1 MPACANT
8 RPEEASIADIDTRGT
23 TRMPETEPP
32 ARASATACR
41 VLPIQGDA
49 AALSQAHRLPLV
61 SRIACGT
68 VLGGVWA
75 AGYFGIAWHVAPV
88 ADLTTALDTAIPF
101 VGWTVWAYLAGLPWI
116 VAPLAVVREPG
127 LFRRAACAYAI
138 AIGTGFLCFTTLQT
152 EAPALRAQSVP
163 DGLGCTTSWALRT
176 LHRADAPVNL
186 LPSLHVTLAWLAA
199 WALAACVL
207 CRGGRRHGIGL
218 PGEAAYRAGYP
229 GRAAA
234 GVAVHPG
241 NDTWPPACLRVA
253 EGPGCRQAGHPLS
266 ASLNAAAPVPARPT
280 RAPADTASDTRPSAP
295 ATGPSSARPRPR
307 APAGSARCC
316 SA

>member
-41 VLPIQGDA
+41 VRPIQGDA
-49 AALSQAHRLPLV
+49 AALSRAHRLPLV

-88 ADLTTALDTAIPF
+88 ADLTTALDTVIPF
-101 VGWTVWAYLAGLPWI
+101 VGWTVWVYLAGLPWI

-127 LFRRAACAYAI
+127 LFRRAACAYAV

-163 DGLGCTTSWALRT
+163 DGLDCTTAWALRT

-199 WALAACVL
+199 WALTRQHRRWRHACYAVAAAVTASVCLVKQHTVL
-207 CRGGRRHGIGL
+207 DTLAGLLLAWLCIRVTIPGRR
-218 PGEAAYRAGYP
+218 RAF
-229 GRAAA
+229 A
-234 GVAVHPG
+234 
-241 NDTWPPACLRVA
+241 
-253 EGPGCRQAGHPLS
+253 
-266 ASLNAAAPVPARPT
+266 
-280 RAPADTASDTRPSAP
+280 
-295 ATGPSSARPRPR
+295 
-307 APAGSARCC
+307 
-316 SA
+316 